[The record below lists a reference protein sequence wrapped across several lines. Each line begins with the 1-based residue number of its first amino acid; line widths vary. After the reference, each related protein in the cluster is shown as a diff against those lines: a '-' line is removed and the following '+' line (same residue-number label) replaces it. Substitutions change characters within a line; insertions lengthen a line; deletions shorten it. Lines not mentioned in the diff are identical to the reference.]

1 MSHPETQPAAGSSA
15 ASGAAAGAINAGAKS
30 FRTFAG
36 TIYEHMQ
43 VIDVDGKVLGTVADV
58 RGDQIMLETTDPDT
72 NELESLPVSLID
84 GIDKNAVLL
93 AGRGDASFGLG
104 AEP

>member
-1 MSHPETQPAAGSSA
+1 VSQPETQAAGSSA
-15 ASGAAAGAINAGAKS
+15 TGKAAVSPINAGAKS

-36 TIYEHMQ
+36 TIDEHMQ

-58 RGDQIMLETTDPDT
+58 RGDQIMLETPDPET
-72 NELESLPVSLID
+72 KELESLPVSLID

-104 AEP
+104 AQP

>member
-1 MSHPETQPAAGSSA
+1 MSQTDTQAGS
-15 ASGAAAGAINAGAKS
+15 GAKS

-36 TIYEHMQ
+36 TIREHMQ

-58 RGDQIMLETTDPDT
+58 RGDQIMLETPDPET
-72 NELESLPVSLID
+72 KELESLPLSLID
-84 GIDKNAVLL
+84 GIDTNAVLL

>member
-1 MSHPETQPAAGSSA
+1 MPVPNPETPDANRPSA
-15 ASGAAAGAINAGAKS
+15 DRSNAGAKS

-43 VIDVDGKVLGTVADV
+43 VLDVDGKLLGTVAEV
-58 RGDQIMLETTDPDT
+58 RGDQIMLETPDPET
-72 NELESLPVSLID
+72 NALESLPLSLID
-84 GIDKNAVLL
+84 GIDGNAVLL